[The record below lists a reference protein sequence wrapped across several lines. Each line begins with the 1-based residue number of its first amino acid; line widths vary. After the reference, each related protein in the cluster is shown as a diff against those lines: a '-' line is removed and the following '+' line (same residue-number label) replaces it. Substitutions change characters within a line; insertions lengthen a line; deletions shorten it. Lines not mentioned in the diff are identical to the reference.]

1 MKLSIVT
8 TLYYSAPY
16 LQEFYQRAR
25 ASALSISEDYEF
37 IIVNDGSPDQVL
49 DIARHLV
56 AQDARVV
63 VVDLTRN
70 FGHHKAIMTGLAHT
84 TGDLVFLIDCDLEE
98 VPETLPNFYD
108 ALVQDPE
115 ADAVYSVQAERQG
128 PWLRRV
134 PGDIYYR
141 VVRALSDYDV
151 PQNILMT
158 RLMTRRY
165 VQDLVQFSE
174 DLYSIEGLWA
184 LTGYKQIPITIEKS
198 FKGTSTYTWS
208 KKFWLAVHS
217 LTAMSSKPLIFIAY
231 LGFLMI
237 VPTGALIVLW
247 LAQYLTG
254 YTSGVD
260 GWTSVIVSMWF
271 LGGLIIFILGIIGIY
286 LSVIFTESKP
296 RPYTLIRTIY
306 RQAEGESKPRPHLTP
321 RSSLQASQPPEPKG
335 VSPDV

>member
-1 MKLSIVT
+1 MKLSIIT

-16 LQEFYQRAR
+16 VQEFYQRAR
-25 ASALSISEDYEF
+25 SAALTITEDYEF
-37 IIVNDGSPDQVL
+37 VIVNDGSPDNAL
-49 DIARHLV
+49 DLARALV
-56 AQDARVV
+56 EQDPRVI

-70 FGHHKAIMTGLAHT
+70 FGHHKAIMTGLAYT

-98 VPETLPNFYD
+98 VPETLGDFYD
-108 ALVQDPE
+108 ALASDPQ
-115 ADAVYSVQAERQG
+115 ADAVYSIQAQRQG
-128 PWLRRV
+128 PLLRRL
-134 PGDIYYR
+134 PGDLYYR
-141 VVRALSDYDV
+141 LVRALSDYDV

-165 VQDLVQFSE
+165 VQDLIQFSE

-198 FKGTSTYTWS
+198 FKGSSTYTWS
-208 KKFWLAVHS
+208 KKFWLAVYS
-217 LTAMSSKPLIFIAY
+217 VTAMSSKPLIFIAY

-237 VPTGALIVLW
+237 VPTGILIVVW
-247 LAQYLTG
+247 LIQYLTG

-286 LSVIFTESKP
+286 LSVIFSESKP
-296 RPYTLIRTIY
+296 RPYTLIRNVY
-306 RQAEGESKPRPHLTP
+306 RQAEGESKPRPVLVP
-321 RSSLQASQPPEPKG
+321 RSN
-335 VSPDV
+335 SPVQTSTES